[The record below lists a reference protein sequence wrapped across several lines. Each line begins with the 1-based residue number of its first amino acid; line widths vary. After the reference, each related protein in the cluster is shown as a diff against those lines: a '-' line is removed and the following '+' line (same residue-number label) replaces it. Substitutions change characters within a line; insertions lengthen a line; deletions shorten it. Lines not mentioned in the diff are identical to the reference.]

1 MPGTIWTMVPFPIE
15 LSCVDSP
22 FRLHSNARD
31 AICMTFS
38 STSRQIQGSQFVL
51 DAQQHFPKRPWKE
64 VTERR
69 LHLCSKV
76 LWDFTNGQIQKKL
89 KGVLRNQTSSE
100 TSLEF
105 FPKCYFSL
113 LTCKVINHL
122 SDKGEVMWCQYDQ
135 VLVASEIFDFHIQS
149 LHIWGLKNVFPF
161 KYCKLW
167 AFMWN
172 FQGGEGYAL
181 QKNKRKPTT
190 EVNRLTI
197 YIQYIHSRIPM
208 AQDAYLKETELAKEA
223 RPQEFCWPRSPS
235 ILT

>member
-1 MPGTIWTMVPFPIE
+1 MEGGHRKTTPP
-15 LSCVDSP
+15 L
-22 FRLHSNARD
+22 
-31 AICMTFS
+31 
-38 STSRQIQGSQFVL
+38 
-51 DAQQHFPKRPWKE
+51 QQE
-64 VTERR
+64 
-69 LHLCSKV
+69 
-76 LWDFTNGQIQKKL
+76 LWDFANEWSDPKKL

-181 QKNKRKPTT
+181 QKKQEKTY
-190 EVNRLTI
+190 NRGESFNNLYTVHPF
-197 YIQYIHSRIPM
+197 QNPHGTRCVPQRDRIG
-208 AQDAYLKETELAKEA
+208 
-223 RPQEFCWPRSPS
+223 
-235 ILT
+235 